1 MAIDTDSSSSL
12 CLLFSLCL
20 PVILSSTVIGE
31 EIDLFGTLW
40 FYWWVD
46 FLPESGQR
54 RYFYVLLSIWEGF
67 FAHTGNNLVNAYLS
81 IPFQKYSVSKL
92 STILC
97 VVSVSSQ
104 FNRPTTL
111 VFLFNQRNWSLHLES

>member
-1 MAIDTDSSSSL
+1 MVSEKHDTNTWRL
-12 CLLFSLCL
+12 IQIQVPLFVCYFLYVL

-31 EIDLFGTLW
+31 GIDLFGTLW

-46 FLPESGQR
+46 FIPEVGNEDTPMF
-54 RYFYVLLSIWEGF
+54 FYPIWEGF
-67 FAHTGNNLVNAYLS
+67 FCSYGKQFGRCLS
-81 IPFQKYSVSKL
+81 LHPISKNIRFSKL

-104 FNRPTTL
+104 FNRLTTL
-111 VFLFNQRNWSLHLES
+111 VFPV